1 MITIQTVL
9 VSIEGAWNKSRNTGN
24 FISGE
29 IGILEEQV
37 ELGNV
42 RIVRE
47 NGSNWAQL
55 TDSGRLFL
63 YHLNST
69 NKNV

>member
-29 IGILEEQV
+29 IGILEELQ
-37 ELGNV
+37 
-42 RIVRE
+42 I
-47 NGSNWAQL
+47 QI
-55 TDSGRLFL
+55 LFL
-63 YHLNST
+63 VLG
-69 NKNV
+69 